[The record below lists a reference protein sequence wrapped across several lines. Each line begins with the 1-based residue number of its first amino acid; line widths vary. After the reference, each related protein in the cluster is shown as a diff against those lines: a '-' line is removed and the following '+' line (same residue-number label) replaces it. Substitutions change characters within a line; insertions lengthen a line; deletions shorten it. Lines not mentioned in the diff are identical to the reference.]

1 MQHMV
6 EQTQPATPRYA
17 FVIFAVLTLIGCVL
31 LALAGNTP
39 PVIMGI
45 VQGLGEFL
53 PISSSAHL
61 ILVPWFFQWS
71 DGAIGTLT
79 FDVALHVGT
88 LIAVVGYFWR
98 DWLGLMRAV
107 PATVSWLLS
116 ALGHRRTAPDSDVH
130 LLIAIIIG
138 TIPGAIIGKL
148 LQEVVETQFRNP
160 SLLAITLSI
169 MGVALWLVDRSQRQD
184 RAFDQL
190 SWRDAL
196 LIGLAQAAA
205 IVPGFS
211 RSGTTITAA
220 RGLGFERAAAARFSF
235 LLSAPI
241 TLAAILVKL
250 PDMLNIQRSDL
261 QTFIIGVIVS
271 GAVGALSIHFLLGY
285 IRRIGFGI
293 FAFYRI
299 GLALTIVVVTLMR
312 Q

>member
-1 MQHMV
+1 MQSTAPHP
-6 EQTQPATPRYA
+6 QTGVPKYA
-17 FVIFAVLTLIGCVL
+17 FVALAVLTLLGSAA
-31 LALAGNTP
+31 LAIAGNTP
-39 PVIMGI
+39 PVVMGI

-61 ILVPWFFQWS
+61 ILVPWFFQWNDS
-71 DGAIGTLT
+71 MIGTLT

-98 DWLGLMRAV
+98 DWLGLVRAV
-107 PATVSWLLS
+107 PATVRWAVS
-116 ALGHRRTAPDSDVH
+116 AISRQQPTPSPDTH

-138 TIPGAIIGKL
+138 TIPGAVIGKL
-148 LQEVVETQFRNP
+148 LENVVETQFRNP
-160 SLLAITLSI
+160 SLLAVTLSV
-169 MGVALWLVDRSQRQD
+169 MGVVLWLVDRTQPKD
-184 RAFDQL
+184 RGFDQL

-211 RSGTTITAA
+211 RSGTTLTAA
-220 RGLGFERAAAARFSF
+220 RALGFERASAARFSF

-241 TLAAILVKL
+241 TLAAVLVKL
-250 PDMLNIQRSDL
+250 PDMLQIQSSDL
-261 QTFIIGVIVS
+261 PTFLIGVIVS
-271 GAVGALSIHFLLGY
+271 GSVGALSIHFLLGY

-293 FAFYRI
+293 FAVYRI
-299 GLALTIVVVTLMR
+299 GLALAIVVVTLMR

>member
-1 MQHMV
+1 MQSTAPHP
-6 EQTQPATPRYA
+6 QTGLRKYA
-17 FVIFAVLTLIGCVL
+17 FAALAALTLL
-31 LALAGNTP
+31 SSAALALAGYTP
-39 PVIMGI
+39 PVVMGI

-61 ILVPWFFQWS
+61 ILMPWFFGWS
-71 DGAIGTLT
+71 DGMIGTLT

-107 PATVSWLLS
+107 PTTVSW
-116 ALGHRRTAPDSDVH
+116 AVATVGGRRAAPSPDTH

-138 TIPGAIIGKL
+138 TIPGAVIGKL
-148 LQEVVETQFRNP
+148 LEEVVETQFRNP
-160 SLLAITLSI
+160 SLLAVTLSV
-169 MGVALWLVDRSQRQD
+169 MGVVLWLVDRTQRQD
-184 RAFDQL
+184 RRLDQL
-190 SWRDAL
+190 TWRDAL

-211 RSGTTITAA
+211 RSGTTLTAA
-220 RGLGFERAAAARFSF
+220 RALGFERGAAARFSF

-241 TLAAILVKL
+241 TLAAVLVKL
-250 PDMLNIQRSDL
+250 PDMLQIRSSDL
-261 QTFIIGVIVS
+261 PTFLIGVIVS
-271 GAVGALSIHFLLGY
+271 GSVGALSIHFLLGY

-293 FAFYRI
+293 FAVYRI
-299 GLALTIVVVTLMR
+299 GLALAIVVVTLMR

>member
-1 MQHMV
+1 MQTTDPHPQRGV
-6 EQTQPATPRYA
+6 PTYA
-17 FVIFAVLTLIGCVL
+17 FVALAVLTLL
-31 LALAGNTP
+31 SSAALALAGNTP
-39 PVIMGI
+39 PVVMGF

-61 ILVPWFFQWS
+61 ILVPWFFQWN
-71 DGAIGTLT
+71 DGMIGTLT

-107 PATVSWLLS
+107 PATVSWAIS
-116 ALGHRRTAPDSDVH
+116 AVSRRHPTPSAETH

-138 TIPGAIIGKL
+138 TIPGAVIGKL
-148 LQEVVETQFRNP
+148 LEEVVETQFRNP
-160 SLLAITLSI
+160 SLLAVTLSV
-169 MGVALWLVDRSQRQD
+169 MGVVLWLVDRTQRQD
-184 RAFDQL
+184 RGFDQL
-190 SWRDAL
+190 TWRDAL

-211 RSGTTITAA
+211 RSGTTLTAA
-220 RGLGFERAAAARFSF
+220 RALGFERAAAARFSF

-241 TLAAILVKL
+241 TLAAVLVKL
-250 PDMLNIQRSDL
+250 PDMLQIQSSDL
-261 QTFIIGVIVS
+261 PTFLIGVIVS
-271 GAVGALSIHFLLGY
+271 GSVGALSIHFLLGY

-293 FAFYRI
+293 FAVYRI
-299 GLALTIVVVTLMR
+299 GLALAIIVVTLMR